1 MSELIAY
8 IAPQNVLPA
17 LSDCLL
23 ILNSSSTHLSVQQAE
38 HQSAVLRNYV
48 LQMPVQRLVFPAVNC
63 HWLIASLSNDPH
75 PITPSKLTN
84 LVVSAVGLCTN
95 HLDLARDLNI
105 PIASSL
111 SDLVT
116 ATLQRQLQD
125 GATLPQA
132 ITQANLLLKGDISYI
147 CHRQG
152 QAQFMFASCMG
163 RPLFVGLESGLR
175 QICCSS
181 LRLIRQRANQVYA
194 MMPGDVVRFGLDAPI
209 LILPDGREEALLMPA
224 VNKSQST
231 PHYMLEEIEAQ
242 PETLAILVQK
252 FGAGYT
258 LPLALRGKL
267 AGIRGVSLLACG
279 SSYHAALVAS
289 YWFET
294 LAGIPVQVGLSSEYI
309 DRDVHPDANDLIVA
323 ISQSG
328 ETADTIAALRHV
340 QSAGS
345 MRTVALTN
353 SPGSTL
359 TTLVDHTLLTHS
371 GAEQSVSATKSLT
384 AQLLMLY
391 VLAFTLGEARGKLN
405 KEQLAAAQQEM
416 MALPAAV
423 AETLQLSKDLR
434 RWAGVLH
441 RKKNL
446 FVIGRHAHFPVAL
459 EGAFKLREVAYQHA
473 VAFPAG
479 ELKHGPITL
488 VNEELPV
495 IVCLPWN
502 QQAQKI
508 LDDLK
513 AVRANR
519 GEIFI
524 LSNGNVA
531 TIEGTSV
538 IRMPNGLTHL
548 SPIIYT
554 VALQM
559 LAYYCAAL
567 SGNNIDTPRNLA
579 KAKTAAIA

>member
-23 ILNSSSTHLSVQQAE
+23 ILNSSNSHLHVIQADDGDIVQRHYA
-38 HQSAVLRNYV
+38 
-48 LQMPVQRLVFPAVNC
+48 LQMPVQRLVFPPANC
-63 HWLIASLSNDPH
+63 HWLIASLSNEPH
-75 PITPSKLTN
+75 PAIRTIQHH
-84 LVVSAVGLCTN
+84 LVVTAMGLCSN
-95 HLDLARDLNI
+95 HIDLARSLDI
-105 PIASSL
+105 GIASNL
-111 SDLVT
+111 SELVE
-116 ATLQRQLQD
+116 AVLVRQLND
-125 GATLPQA
+125 GATLLEA
-132 ITQANLLLKGDISYI
+132 IAICNAQLKGDVSYI
-147 CHRQG
+147 CHQQG
-152 QAQFMFASCMG
+152 HAQFMFASCLG

-194 MMPGDVVRFGLDAPI
+194 MNTGDVVRFGLGAPM
-209 LILPDGREEALLMPA
+209 LILPNGIEQALQMPA
-224 VNKSQST
+224 VNKSQGI

-252 FGAGYT
+252 YGAGFS

-267 AGIRGVSLLACG
+267 AGIRSVTLLACG

-294 LAGIPVQVGLSSEYI
+294 LAGLPVQVGLSSEYS
-309 DRDVHPDANDLIVA
+309 DRDVHPDAYDLVVA

-328 ETADTIAALRHV
+328 ETADTIAALKHA
-340 QSAGS
+340 QINGS
-345 MRTVALTN
+345 PRTVALSN

-359 TTLVDHTLLTHS
+359 TTLVDHSLLTHS

-391 VLAFTLGEARGKLN
+391 VLAFTLGEARGELS
-405 KEQLAAAQQEM
+405 KEQVTAAQQEM
-416 MALPAAV
+416 LDLPTAV
-423 AETLQLSKDLR
+423 AETLQLTKDIR
-434 RWAGVLH
+434 RWAGMLH

-446 FVIGRHAHFPVAL
+446 FVIGRNAHYPVAM

-473 VAFPAG
+473 VAFPSG

-502 QQAQKI
+502 LQAQKM

-524 LSNGNVA
+524 LSNGNIASV
-531 TIEGTSV
+531 EGTSV
-538 IRMPNGLTHL
+538 IRMPNGLNHL

-559 LAYYCAAL
+559 LAYYCAVF
-567 SGNNIDTPRNLA
+567 SGNDIDAPRNLA
-579 KAKTAAIA
+579 KAKTATLA

>member
-23 ILNSSSTHLSVQQAE
+23 ILNSSNSHLNVVQSNENEVVQRHYA
-38 HQSAVLRNYV
+38 
-48 LQMPVQRLVFPAVNC
+48 LQMPVQRLVFPPAHC
-63 HWLIASLSNDPH
+63 HWLIASLSNEAQPAVRTLHPH
-75 PITPSKLTN
+75 
-84 LVVSAVGLCTN
+84 LVVVADGLCSN
-95 HLDLARDLNI
+95 HADLARSVEI
-105 PIASSL
+105 GIASSL
-111 SDLVT
+111 SELIE
-116 ATLQRQLQD
+116 AMLLAHFNRGASLLEAISLCNEQL
-125 GATLPQA
+125 T
-132 ITQANLLLKGDISYI
+132 GDVSYI
-147 CHRQG
+147 CHQQG
-152 QAQFMFASCMG
+152 QAQYMFAVCLG

-194 MMPGDVVRFGLDAPI
+194 MNSGDVVRFGLGAPARI
-209 LILPDGREEALLMPA
+209 LSNGTEQILPMPA
-224 VNKSQST
+224 VNKSQSI

-252 FGAGYT
+252 YAAGFS

-267 AGIRGVSLLACG
+267 AGIRAVTLLACG

-294 LAGIPVQVGLSSEYI
+294 LAGLPVQVGLSSEYT
-309 DRDVHPDANDLIVA
+309 DRDCQPDAYDLVIA

-328 ETADTIAALRHV
+328 ETADTIAALQHS
-340 QSAGS
+340 QIKGAP
-345 MRTVALTN
+345 RTVALTN

-391 VLAFTLGEARGKLN
+391 VLAFSLGEARGKLT
-405 KEQLAAAQQEM
+405 KEQVLAAQQEM
-416 MALPAAV
+416 LALPTAV
-423 AETLQLSKDLR
+423 AETLQLSKDIR
-434 RWAGVLH
+434 RWAGLLH

-446 FVIGRHAHFPVAL
+446 FVIGRNTHYPVAM
-459 EGAFKLREVAYQHA
+459 EGAFKLREVAYLHA
-473 VAFPAG
+473 VAFPSG

-502 QQAQKI
+502 LQAQKM

-524 LSNGNVA
+524 LSNGNIASV
-531 TIEGTSV
+531 EGTSV
-538 IRMPNGLTHL
+538 VRMPSGLTHL

-559 LAYYCAAL
+559 LAYYCAVL
-567 SGNNIDTPRNLA
+567 SGNDIDAPRNLA
-579 KAKTAAIA
+579 KAKTAALA

>member
-23 ILNSSSTHLSVQQAE
+23 ILNSSNSHLHVMQADDDAIVQR
-38 HQSAVLRNYV
+38 HYV
-48 LQMPVQRLVFPAVNC
+48 LQMPVQRLVFPPANC
-63 HWLIASLSNDPH
+63 HWLIASLSNEALPAART
-75 PITPSKLTN
+75 IQNN
-84 LVVSAVGLCTN
+84 LVVTAAGLCTN
-95 HLDLARDLNI
+95 HTDLARSLDI
-105 PIASSL
+105 GIASSL
-111 SDLVT
+111 SELVE
-116 ATLQRQLQD
+116 AVLLRQLKE
-125 GATLPQA
+125 GATLLEA
-132 ITQANLLLKGDISYI
+132 IAICNGQLKGDISYI
-147 CHRQG
+147 CHQQG
-152 QAQFMFASCMG
+152 QTQFMFASCLG

-194 MMPGDVVRFGLDAPI
+194 MNTGDVVRFGLGAPM
-209 LILPDGREEALLMPA
+209 LISPNGTEQTLHMPA
-224 VNKSQST
+224 VNKSQSI

-252 FGAGYT
+252 YGAGFS

-267 AGIRGVSLLACG
+267 AGIRSVTLLACG

-294 LAGIPVQVGLSSEYI
+294 LAGLPVQVGLSSEYT
-309 DRDVHPDANDLIVA
+309 DRDVHPDAYDLVIA

-328 ETADTIAALRHV
+328 ETADTIAALKHAQV
-340 QSAGS
+340 NGNP
-345 MRTVALTN
+345 RTVALTN

-384 AQLLMLY
+384 AQFLMLY

-405 KEQLAAAQQEM
+405 KEQVTAAQQEM
-416 MALPAAV
+416 LALPTAV
-423 AETLQLSKDLR
+423 AETLQLTKDIR
-434 RWAGVLH
+434 RWAGMLH

-446 FVIGRHAHFPVAL
+446 FVIGRNAHYPVAM

-473 VAFPAG
+473 EAFPSG

-502 QQAQKI
+502 LQAQKM

-524 LSNGNVA
+524 LSNGNIASV
-531 TIEGTSV
+531 EGTSV
-538 IRMPNGLTHL
+538 IRMPNGLNHL

-559 LAYYCAAL
+559 LAYYSAVL
-567 SGNNIDTPRNLA
+567 SGNDIDAPRNLA
-579 KAKTAAIA
+579 KAKTAMLV